1 MARWF
6 MVLMFLGNVLTVAAQ
21 DKPEPPTGQ
30 QPEIMLARAVEK
42 DGSVVVS
49 FSSPILQPK
58 RQEIEADVDGKKNAF
73 TRITYEFVKWNEV
86 DLSADGVTVRAF
98 GVDGKEVAS
107 RLLPERLKKTT
118 RVAVVL
124 NGPGTEAKLDSY
136 YLKSLRED
144 TVVFTIPLTTFYAP

>member
-1 MARWF
+1 MSIPDA
-6 MVLMFLGNVLTVAAQ
+6 N
-21 DKPEPPTGQ
+21 GQ
-30 QPEIMLARAVEK
+30 V
-42 DGSVVVS
+42 
-49 FSSPILQPK
+49 
-58 RQEIEADVDGKKNAF
+58 DVK
-73 TRITYEFVKWNEV
+73 
-86 DLSADGVTVRAF
+86 ADGVTVRAF

-107 RLLPERLKKTT
+107 SLLPERLKKTT